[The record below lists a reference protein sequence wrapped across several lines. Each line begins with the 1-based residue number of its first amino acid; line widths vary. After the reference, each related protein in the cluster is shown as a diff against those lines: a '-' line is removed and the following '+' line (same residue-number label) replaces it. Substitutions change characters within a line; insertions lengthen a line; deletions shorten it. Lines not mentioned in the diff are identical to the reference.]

1 MTAAPPRPTAP
12 MSRTRRPAPWPAPW
26 PAPRRVLVEFVA
38 MTDTAPDAAKKRAR
52 SRGPAQVPAGYQ
64 VPTETDELDCRAVA
78 ALLTHL
84 GRPTVES
91 TVRSYKR
98 NGIMPVPD
106 FQLGGH
112 EPAPGEKI
120 KCWSN
125 GPRERDPA
133 PGERI
138 GAVYRWRASTII
150 AWNDNRTGGGRPP
163 ADKSDVTTPDGG
175 WIPRRVKR
183 TADQDDSQD

>member
-1 MTAAPPRPTAP
+1 MTTAPPRATVTTPTQKQI
-12 MSRTRRPAPWPAPW
+12 SRSI
-26 PAPRRVLVEFVA
+26 PRRVLESAA
-38 MTDTAPDAAKKRAR
+38 MADTAPGTAKKRVY
-52 SRGPAQVPAGYQ
+52 SSGPTQVPSGYEIPDDS
-64 VPTETDELDCRAVA
+64 VELDCHDVAV
-78 ALLTHL
+78 LLTYL
-84 GRPTVES
+84 GRPTVEA

-106 FQLGGH
+106 FQLGGR

-138 GAVYRWRASTII
+138 GATYRWRGSTIV
-150 AWNDNRTGGGRPP
+150 AWNATRSGGGRPRKNT
-163 ADKSDVTTPDGG
+163 DDGDTTSPNGP
-175 WIPRRVKR
+175 WAPRRVKR
-183 TADQDDSQD
+183 TTDQDDTADDE

>member
-1 MTAAPPRPTAP
+1 MA
-12 MSRTRRPAPWPAPW
+12 
-26 PAPRRVLVEFVA
+26 
-38 MTDTAPDAAKKRAR
+38 DTAPGTAKKRVY
-52 SRGPAQVPAGYQ
+52 SSGPTQVPSGYE
-64 VPTETDELDCRAVA
+64 VPDDSVELDCHDVAV
-78 ALLTHL
+78 LLTHL
-84 GRPTVES
+84 GRPTVEA

-106 FQLGGH
+106 FQLGGR

-138 GAVYRWRASTII
+138 GATYRWRGSTIV
-150 AWNDNRTGGGRPP
+150 AWNATRAGGGRPRKNTDNGDTSSP
-163 ADKSDVTTPDGG
+163 NGPWA
-175 WIPRRVKR
+175 PRRVKR
-183 TADQDDSQD
+183 ATDQDDTADVAPR